1 MKETMMLAIRV
12 SLSGKNTGQARKNNQ
27 TGAAIVAIIVAV
39 VIAAILGA
47 GMLYLVTSSSISGAF
62 IGNREKAFYMAQA
75 GRNYATMVINNA
87 NVAGTPEIIE
97 ALNGQTFVLAD
108 GSKFYIRTDMN
119 DVGDTFAESTGIV
132 NEGTLL
138 EARQKIAFT
147 VESIKFS
154 QEVFAVS
161 SIQVSARSKID
172 SYDSRIGPYDP
183 ATFTKKA
190 IVRTNAITAGAITV
204 ISGGYIYGEAICGAG
219 GNPAVAIVAPA
230 GSIDPGPRTAATTNV
245 VYTPVVMPTGGETI
259 VIPNATQPLGET
271 GQTRIYRTG
280 TINFTKSPS
289 KTLTIKGN
297 VTLKV
302 ETALGDGNVT
312 LDNSKIEIENG
323 GKLDFFIE
331 RTLTVRGSST
341 INPPP
346 SPATAVRILGVDTTV
361 LNFSAGIVY
370 GGIYAPAADF
380 LLAKE
385 SQIYGTVVADTI
397 SMSGSKSGCGIHV
410 DKAFSGSGGGT
421 GEGNVVY

>member
-1 MKETMMLAIRV
+1 
-12 SLSGKNTGQARKNNQ
+12 
-27 TGAAIVAIIVAV
+27 
-39 VIAAILGA
+39 
-47 GMLYLVTSSSISGAF
+47 
-62 IGNREKAFYMAQA
+62 
-75 GRNYATMVINNA
+75 
-87 NVAGTPEIIE
+87 
-97 ALNGQTFVLAD
+97 
-108 GSKFYIRTDMN
+108 MN

-132 NEGTLL
+132 NEGTPL

-219 GNPAVAIVAPA
+219 GNPATAIVAPA

-245 VYTPVVMPTGGETI
+245 VYTPVVMPAGGTI
-259 VIPNATQPLGET
+259 IPNITDSTTLGVT
-271 GQTRIYRTG
+271 GQTTMYRTG
-280 TINFTKSPS
+280 NIEFNKKPS
-289 KTLTIKGN
+289 KTLTIRGN

-302 ETALGDGNVT
+302 ETALGNGNVT
-312 LDNSKIEIENG
+312 LDNSKIVIESG
-323 GKLDFFIE
+323 GRLDFFIE
-331 RTLTVRGSST
+331 KTLIVRGSST

-361 LNFSAGIVY
+361 LNFSEGIVY

-380 LLAKE
+380 SLASE
-385 SQIYGTVVADTI
+385 SQIYGTVIADNI
-397 SMSGSKSGCGIHV
+397 DMSGARSGCGIHV

>member
-1 MKETMMLAIRV
+1 MKERMMLAIRV
-12 SLSGKNTGQARKNNQ
+12 LLSGKNTGQARKNNQ

-75 GRNYATMVINNA
+75 GRNYAAMVINNA
-87 NVAGTPEIIE
+87 NVAGTPEVIE

-108 GSKFYIRTDMN
+108 GSKFYISTDMN

-132 NEGTLL
+132 NEGTPL

-161 SIQVSARSKID
+161 SIQISARAEID

-245 VYTPVVMPTGGETI
+245 VYTPVVMPTGGTI
-259 VIPNATQPLGET
+259 IPNITDSRPLGVT
-271 GQTRIYRTG
+271 GQTTMYRTG
-280 TINFTKSPS
+280 NINFNKKPP
-289 KTLTIKGN
+289 KTLTIRGN
-297 VTLKV
+297 VTLIV

-312 LDNSKIEIENG
+312 MDAAQVIIESG
-323 GKLDFFIE
+323 GRLDFFIE
-331 RTLTVRGSST
+331 KTLILRGYT
-341 INPPP
+341 QVNPPP
-346 SPATAVRILGVDTTV
+346 SPATAVRILGVDTTN
-361 LNFSAGIVY
+361 LNFSEGIVY

-380 LLAKE
+380 LLASE

-397 SMSGSKSGCGIHV
+397 SMSGAKSGCGIHV

-421 GEGNVVY
+421 GEGNIVY